1 MADTTSDQPT
11 TTAPAPAGT
20 TATTASTSSTSSP
33 PASSPAPAP
42 SAAAAP
48 AATDEQDVPLEAD
61 DEGFGV
67 RFFHPPDVVQC
78 ADSR

>member
-11 TTAPAPAGT
+11 TTAPAPAPAGT
-20 TATTASTSSTSSP
+20 TATTAGTSSP
-33 PASSPAPAP
+33 PASSPDPAP

-67 RFFHPPDVVQC
+67 RFFRPPDVVQC